1 MPCPEL
7 ERLRNQ
13 ARELRLTLSEKL
25 RRFRESNET
34 TGGSAWSG
42 NHTDYEPFLK
52 HQLSE
57 VTGAIE
63 QHISKHG
70 CQ

>member
-1 MPCPEL
+1 MDCPEL
-7 ERLRNQ
+7 KRLRGE
-13 ARELRLTLSEKL
+13 ARVLRVTLADKL
-25 RRFRESNET
+25 RRFRESLDV
-34 TGGSAWSG
+34 GSSSAWSS
-42 NHTDYEPFLK
+42 HRTDYEPFLK

-57 VTGAIE
+57 IAGAIE